1 MKCLTTIGAGVA
13 GLGLAAG
20 MLALAPA
27 ASADNYAPQL
37 PSNSVRRLQV
47 LNLVITGAQPGC
59 RVTYS
64 IRGTTLVRV
73 ARVAVRPDGVA
84 KARMQAPAKRG
95 TYSLMTRVDNF
106 AGKAGCTT
114 TKTVQRIRVS

>member
-1 MKCLTTIGAGVA
+1 MGSLKTIAAGVA

-37 PSNSVRRLQV
+37 PSNNVQRFQK

-64 IRGTTLVRV
+64 IRGVRLVRV
-73 ARVAVRPDGVA
+73 TRVPVAPSGVA
-84 KARMQAPAKRG
+84 KANLRAPGKRG
-95 TYSLMTRVDNF
+95 MYNLVTRVDNF
-106 AGKAGCTT
+106 AGKSGCTT
-114 TKTVQRIRVS
+114 TKSVQRLRVS